1 MSIPK
6 KTDAKQGELFKSR
19 LSKQL
24 DPAHEILTLSK
35 TISWDILEEK
45 INVLH
50 PNKKDGQPPK
60 PVRLIVGMLML
71 QHVYNLSDEAIVERW
86 VENPYW
92 QYFCGFDYLQ
102 WDFPINPSTL
112 TRWRKRLGDK
122 GMQDILQE
130 TVKTALKTGAVKEQ
144 SLKSVIVDTTVMEK
158 NIAHP
163 TDSKLM
169 NKAREHLVNTAKKEG
184 ITLRQTY
191 TKLGKIAL
199 IKSARY
205 AHAGQFKRMRKKV
218 KIVKNYL
225 GRVVRDIERQLAL
238 NDEKQDKFE
247 DVLGRAKQL
256 LSQTKT
262 SKNKLYSL
270 HAKEVNCIAKGKAH
284 KKYEFGSKVS
294 LTVTHK
300 EGLVLDSTALQGNP
314 FDGHTLK
321 SALNQ
326 AQKLTTKTIAR
337 AFVDKGYKGH
347 NVRDCA
353 VYMSGQKRLTPAL
366 KKALK
371 RRSAIEP
378 HIGHMKN
385 DGKLGRNY
393 LKGVMGNKVHAVLC
407 AVGHNL
413 RLILNHLWFLCLN
426 LMSFLA
432 RKFEKH
438 LMRRYV
444 FCS

>member
-6 KTDAKQGELFKSR
+6 KTDNKQGELFKSR

-24 DPAHEILTLSK
+24 DPAHEIFTLSRA
-35 TISWDILEEK
+35 ISWDVLEEK
-45 INVLH
+45 INALH

-71 QHVYNLSDEAIVERW
+71 QHIYNLSDEAIVERW

-92 QYFCGFDYLQ
+92 QYFCGFNYLQ

-130 TVKTALKTGAVKEQ
+130 TVKTALKTGAVKEK
-144 SLKSVIVDTTVMEK
+144 SLESVIVDTTVMEK
-158 NIAHP
+158 NITHP

-169 NKAREHLVNTAKKEG
+169 NKAREHLVSVAKKEG
-184 ITLRQTY
+184 VVLRQSY
-191 TKLGKIAL
+191 TKLSKTAL
-199 IKSARY
+199 IKAARY
-205 AHAGQFKRMRKKV
+205 AHASQFKRMRKQV
-218 KIVKNYL
+218 KTIKNYL
-225 GRVVRDIERQLAL
+225 GRVVRDVERQLVSQE
-238 NDEKQDKFE
+238 EKYNKFE
-247 DVLGRAKQL
+247 DVLGQAKQL

-270 HAKEVNCIAKGKAH
+270 HAPEVSCIAKGKAH
-284 KKYEFGSKVS
+284 KRYEFGCKVS
-294 LTVTHK
+294 LTMTYK
-300 EGLVLDSTALQGNP
+300 EGLVLESTALQGNP

-321 SALNQ
+321 NALNQ
-326 AQKLTTKTIAR
+326 AQALTTKTIIK

-347 NVRDCA
+347 DVRNCA

-393 LKGVMGNKVHAVLC
+393 LKGVIGDKVHAILC

-413 RLILNHLWFLCLN
+413 RLILNHLWFLYLYLIRHLN
-426 LMSFLA
+426 TNLKKLLT
-432 RKFEKH
+432 H
-438 LMRRYV
+438 PYV
-444 FCS
+444 LGL